1 MSDNKSA
8 NKLSAFAV
16 SLVFEDGPIVTA
28 TYLAPDAMLALA
40 LVSVDAARQTDK
52 RLVAY
57 GVQPIGEDWLR
68 HALKVVEGN
77 GPKAPVFSLV
87 NRGLGS
93 LAAHTQAEDK
103 PSIIGN
109 RCWRH
114 PEQVVIDGFC
124 PTCHGP
130 NLADPA

>member
-93 LAAHTQAEDK
+93 L
-103 PSIIGN
+103 IGN